1 MTCNR
6 AITAGICERW
16 NGILGLD
23 CPANAEPAFLQDSA
37 LLAIPLAILLA
48 IAIVGPEGRMAALI
62 GGVVIQAGLR
72 AQFQSVVNRNDG

>member
-1 MTCNR
+1 MMTCNR

-23 CPANAEPAFLQDSA
+23 CPANAGSASLQDSA
-37 LLAIPLAILLA
+37 LLAILLA